1 MYFPPT
7 EILKIAYFLQPW
19 ARRAHRNP
27 QNYIFFPK
35 VGSIY
40 PIKTFIPQMMASYIQ
55 YFWQFLTIFE
65 NFDNFAKLDFD
76 DFFKII
82 LPSKSSALKVVCP
95 QSRLPSTSW
104 AQRRCPQSRLP
115 SMSQRAKFPQTPARY
130 CPELWKWSCWSSQDS
145 NSACKK
151 SLPSIFSVWLLF
163 DVWLSS
169 TGCTGWT
176 GSTGCTSCTGS
187 IEGR

>member
-1 MYFPPT
+1 MLAAYIQWNMYFPPT

-27 QNYIFFPK
+27 QNYIFLPK

-82 LPSKSSALKVVCP
+82 LPSKSSALNVVCP
-95 QSRLPSTSW
+95 QSRLPSKSW
-104 AQRRCPQSRLP
+104 AQCRCPQCRLP
-115 SMSQRAKFPQTPARY
+115 SMSHRDNNIYIILQYNNKK
-130 CPELWKWSCWSSQDS
+130 E
-145 NSACKK
+145 CKT
-151 SLPSIFSVWLLF
+151 LTITWH
-163 DVWLSS
+163 
-169 TGCTGWT
+169 
-176 GSTGCTSCTGS
+176 
-187 IEGR
+187 

>member
-1 MYFPPT
+1 MQ
-7 EILKIAYFLQPW
+7 ISQPW

-76 DFFKII
+76 DFFKMI

-104 AQRRCPQSRLP
+104 AQRRLP
-115 SMSQRAKFPQTPARY
+115 STSHSHFKGGFIIKFIAVEHRCTCVCTCFSLCAHY
-130 CPELWKWSCWSSQDS
+130 EMLLLDSS
-145 NSACKK
+145 NTLTFILIKTKIFIHTK
-151 SLPSIFSVWLLF
+151 SLVAKRANNSFKSLHIRS
-163 DVWLSS
+163 
-169 TGCTGWT
+169 
-176 GSTGCTSCTGS
+176 
-187 IEGR
+187 

>member
-27 QNYIFFPK
+27 QNYIFLPK

-65 NFDNFAKLDFD
+65 NFVNFFSMFAIFDNFGLLRQLRQ
-76 DFFKII
+76 FFTI
-82 LPSKSSALKVVCP
+82 LKRQSLRLVTFETPITVPTIENLNSWQSLESLK
-95 QSRLPSTSW
+95 
-104 AQRRCPQSRLP
+104 
-115 SMSQRAKFPQTPARY
+115 M
-130 CPELWKWSCWSSQDS
+130 
-145 NSACKK
+145 
-151 SLPSIFSVWLLF
+151 SIFNFPPWTKV
-163 DVWLSS
+163 LSTCRNILNFANNENFPFLQFS
-169 TGCTGWT
+169 YHLNF
-176 GSTGCTSCTGS
+176 SLSLS
-187 IEGR
+187 PIYLHD